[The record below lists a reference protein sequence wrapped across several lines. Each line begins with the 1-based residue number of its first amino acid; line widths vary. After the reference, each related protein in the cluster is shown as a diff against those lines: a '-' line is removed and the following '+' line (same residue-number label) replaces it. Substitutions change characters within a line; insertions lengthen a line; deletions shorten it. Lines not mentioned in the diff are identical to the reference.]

1 MKNVVMTLE
10 ELMKAKGALDALLA
24 LAGIPHKKAYWL
36 DRNRKSLMP
45 TVKKWYT
52 DMQVIGEK
60 YAETIPS
67 FPFIP
72 TEDYH
77 AFKTELFSII
87 DKTIPEPVTV
97 EGTELKK
104 DIILVFV
111 KYEKASDS
119 AGKKG
124 IPMEDRA
131 VYEKEVNEAV
141 EKFYADLEV
150 YPVELNPDL
159 ESVLQKLSGDEQA
172 ALSFIFEEESV
183 IKVFGGKVIA

>member
-1 MKNVVMTLE
+1 MKTVVMNLKE
-10 ELMKAKGALDALLA
+10 MMEAKGALDALLA

-36 DRNRKSLMP
+36 DRNRKALMP
-45 TVKKWYT
+45 SMKNWHATAQAVA
-52 DMQVIGEK
+52 EK
-60 YAETIPS
+60 YAEVIPS

-72 TEDYH
+72 TESYH
-77 AFKTELFSII
+77 SFKEEMKQTVF
-87 DKTIPEPVTV
+87 DVTKTIDSEKMEALFT
-97 EGTELKK
+97 
-104 DIILVFV
+104 
-111 KYEKASDS
+111 KYEKLSDS

-124 IPMEDRA
+124 IPMEDRV
-131 VYEKEVNEAV
+131 VYEKEINEAA
-141 EKFYADLEV
+141 EKFSTDIET